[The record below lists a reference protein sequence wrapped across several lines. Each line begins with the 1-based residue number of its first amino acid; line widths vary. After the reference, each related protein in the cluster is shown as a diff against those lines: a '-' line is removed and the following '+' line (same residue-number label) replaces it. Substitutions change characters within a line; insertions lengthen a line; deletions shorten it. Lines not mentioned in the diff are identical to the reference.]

1 MKFEIRPYHD
11 IDFSSL
17 YRICLLTGF
26 NGGDATSFLRDPDI
40 VGHLFAAPYAIFEP
54 DLCFILTMDFK
65 PCGYILG
72 TRNSIMFNDQC
83 EKKWFHELRKRYM
96 LPKKEEDS
104 LEASFIKYLYSN
116 QIRIDGVDDFPAHL
130 HINILPI
137 AQRKGYGSR
146 LINVFLNQLRSINI
160 KGVHLVVNK
169 KNQNAIRF
177 YNWIGFQ
184 ELKELEA
191 SIVFGKKI

>member
-1 MKFEIRPYHD
+1 
-11 IDFSSL
+11 
-17 YRICLLTGF
+17 
-26 NGGDATSFLRDPDI
+26 
-40 VGHLFAAPYAIFEP
+40 
-54 DLCFILTMDFK
+54 
-65 PCGYILG
+65 
-72 TRNSIMFNDQC
+72 
-83 EKKWFHELRKRYM
+83 M

-116 QIRIDGVDDFPAHL
+116 QIIIDGVDDFPAHL